1 MDITLERI
9 IEEMKLQNAKNADL
23 GNFIGV
29 SANVITD
36 WKSGRIKSYTKYLY
50 AIAEFLDVSVEYL
63 KGETDEKK
71 PASKNTASGD
81 DMFSDTDRKIFEALA
96 NMSQSDKEWFLAMI
110 ETIKTRRG

>member
-1 MDITLERI
+1 MDTTLKRI
-9 IEEMKLQNAKNADL
+9 IEEMKTQKVKNADL
-23 GNFIGV
+23 GAFIGV

-50 AIAEFLDVSVEYL
+50 AIADYLGVSVEYL

-71 PASKNTASGD
+71 SVPKDTAPEG

-96 NMSQSDKEWFLAMI
+96 TMSQSDKEWFLAMI
-110 ETIKTRRG
+110 ESIKSRRG